1 VQQLLDLIPAVIF
14 EYTAFADGSR
24 KFTYI
29 SPYCRELLGRTSEE
43 VMGQQFRLK
52 DLIHPDDWG
61 DFKLVKDTQAQALS
75 DMRWEGRI
83 VLPDQTTKWVEMVA
97 TPTRVHQSLI
107 WRGLMN
113 DISLRKQ
120 LEQQQQDAETRYRD
134 LLESMPLGVGI
145 HRMGQLVYANRYA
158 VELMGASSME
168 ELISKPME
176 ELIHPAY
183 LPMVQDRIQ
192 RMMRGEEVPIVEEK
206 LIRLDGKVIDVEMF
220 SRRYIYRNEPAIQIL
235 VKDITQQKQAAASV
249 RKVETLFLQLFEN
262 APLAIVM
269 LDGNGKVVRINRGFQ
284 NLFGFSIEELRG
296 RGLNT
301 FIVPRDLETQ
311 GNKIDSVISSYQV
324 VQVETV
330 RLHKDGRQISVILY
344 GVPVRQEDETIA
356 IFGVYVDITNIRSM
370 EAELKTRN
378 AELDNFV
385 YKVSHDLRAPLTS
398 VMGLVQLAALPGNT
412 DNPHDYLKRIG
423 AQVQQLDAFISDVLS
438 HSKNLKMDVKID
450 EVNVEELVHKAFA
463 DLSYLAGANQVSY
476 TVSHR
481 GPALYSDPW
490 RLSEVVRNLVSNAIK
505 YRHEQRPTQVSV
517 SIDCSPESCEIK
529 FADTGMGIASDKLP
543 HVFDMFYRAS
553 SKAQGSGLGLY
564 IVKNAI
570 ERLKGSLQVES
581 KLSEG
586 TTFIIHLPNYTPAT
600 R

>member
-1 VQQLLDLIPAVIF
+1 MQQLLDFIPAIIF

-29 SPYCRELLGRTSEE
+29 SPYCKAVLGFASEE
-43 VMGQQFRLK
+43 VMGQQFKMK
-52 DLIHPDDWG
+52 DFIHPDDWAG
-61 DFKLVKDTQAQALS
+61 FELAQATQALAQKDL
-75 DMRWEGRI
+75 RWEGRI
-83 VLPDQTTKWVEMVA
+83 VLLDQTVKWVEVVA
-97 TPTRVHQSLI
+97 TPTRVHQSLV
-107 WRGLMN
+107 WRGLIN

-120 LEQQQQDAETRYRD
+120 LEQQQQDAESRYRD
-134 LLESMPLGVGI
+134 LLESLPLGVGI
-145 HRMGQLVYANRYA
+145 HRMGQLLYVNRCA
-158 VELMGASSME
+158 VEMMGASSME
-168 ELISKPME
+168 ELIGKSME

-183 LPMVQDRIQ
+183 LAMAKDRIQ
-192 RMMRGEEVPIVEEK
+192 RLMRGEEVPTAEEK

-220 SRRYIYRNEPAIQIL
+220 ARRYVYQSEPAIQII

-269 LDGNGKVVRINRGFQ
+269 LDGDGKVVRVNRGFE
-284 NLFGFSIEELRG
+284 NLFGFSIDELRG
-296 RGLNT
+296 RGLNA
-301 FIVPRDLETQ
+301 FIVPRNLETQ
-311 GNKIDSVISSYQV
+311 GSKIDSVISSYQV

-330 RLHKDGRQISVILY
+330 RLHKEGHPVSVILY

-356 IFGVYVDITNIRSM
+356 IFGVYVDITDIRSM

-423 AQVQQLDAFISDVLS
+423 SQVQQLDAFISDVLS
-438 HSKNLKMDVKID
+438 HSKNLKMDVKIGA
-450 EVNVEELVHKAFA
+450 VSIEELVRQAFA
-463 DLSYLAGANQVSY
+463 DLSYLAGADQVSY

-481 GPALYSDPW
+481 GPPLYSDPW

-505 YRHEQRPTQVSV
+505 YRHEQRPTQVHV
-517 SIDCSPESCEIK
+517 SIDCTPESCLIK
-529 FADTGMGIASDKLP
+529 FADTGMGIARDKLP

-581 KLSEG
+581 EVNEG
-586 TTFIIHLPNYTPAT
+586 TAFVIQLPNHQPAAT
-600 R
+600 